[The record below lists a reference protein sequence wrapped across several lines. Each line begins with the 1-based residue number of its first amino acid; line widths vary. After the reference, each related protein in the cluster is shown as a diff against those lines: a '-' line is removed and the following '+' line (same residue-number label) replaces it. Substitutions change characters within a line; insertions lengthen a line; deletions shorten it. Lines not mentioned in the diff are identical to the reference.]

1 MAGVEGR
8 SPWLTIEGV
17 LLILLGIAA
26 LVMPLMAGL
35 AATLVFGWILILT
48 GIIGLVS
55 AFAGRSH
62 AHLGWSLAS
71 AIIALV
77 IGLVLLFYP
86 LVGAVALTTIVSVYL
101 LLDGIALIGLALD
114 HRKRAITPWGW
125 LLASGVID
133 VLLAALIF
141 FMSAIG
147 SAVFVGVMVGLSLIF
162 AGIALLLVHRV
173 AAATVP

>member
-1 MAGVEGR
+1 MAAVPGK

-35 AATLVFGWILILT
+35 AATLVFAWILILT
-48 GIIGLVS
+48 GMIGLIS

-71 AIIALV
+71 AVIALA
-77 IGLVLLFYP
+77 IGVVLFLYP
-86 LVGAVALTTIVSVYL
+86 LAGAVALTTVIALYL
-101 LLDGIALIGLALD
+101 FLDGVALIGLALD
-114 HRKRAITPWGW
+114 HRRRGIGPWGW

-133 VLLAALIF
+133 LALAVVIF

-147 SAVFVGVMVGLSLIF
+147 SAALIGFIVGLSLIF
-162 AGIALLLVHRV
+162 AGIALLLVQR
-173 AAATVP
+173 AAAR